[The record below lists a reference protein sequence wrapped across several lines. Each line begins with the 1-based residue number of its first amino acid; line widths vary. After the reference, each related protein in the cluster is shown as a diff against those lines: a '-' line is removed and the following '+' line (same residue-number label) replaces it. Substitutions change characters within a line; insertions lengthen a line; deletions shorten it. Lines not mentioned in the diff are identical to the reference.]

1 MRVEREAMTEKK
13 TNIHQRIRAVMT
25 DVSYVQKEDK
35 MVNNQYTFVSHDA
48 VTKAVRGAM
57 IEHGII
63 AVPNVT
69 AWHQDG
75 NRTSVDLLVEF
86 FNVDDP
92 KDSINVNVF
101 GFGVDAQDK
110 GPGKAFSYAKKYAF
124 LQLFCLET
132 GDDLE
137 RDSIDHKPEEKKE
150 EEIWNGPML
159 VTALKGRLRS
169 LSSDLKGI
177 GSIDDFQMVMDEYAA
192 EIEQTNNE
200 PKLKPWCESMTRAIN
215 ETKQRL
221 EREAE
226 LDPPE

>member
-1 MRVEREAMTEKK
+1 MTEKK
-13 TNIHQRIRAVMT
+13 MNIHQRIRAVMV
-25 DVSYVQKEDK
+25 DVAYVQKEDK

-69 AWHQDG
+69 EWHQDG

-92 KDSINVNVF
+92 KDSIRVNVF
-101 GFGVDAQDK
+101 GFGVDQQDK

-132 GDDLE
+132 GDDPE

-150 EEIWNGPML
+150 EEWNGPML
-159 VTALKGRLRS
+159 ITALKGRLRS

-177 GSIDDFQMVMDEYAA
+177 GSVDDFQGVMDEYAD
-192 EIEQTNNE
+192 EIAQCNE
-200 PKLKPWCESMTRAIN
+200 EDKMESWCIGMNTAIK
-215 ETKQRL
+215 EAKERL

-226 LDPPE
+226 FNPPE

>member
-1 MRVEREAMTEKK
+1 MTEKAK
-13 TNIHQRIRAVMT
+13 PQDVIKPERRNIHQRISAVMA
-25 DVSYVQKEDK
+25 DVAYVQKEDK
-35 MVNNQYTFVSHDA
+35 KVNNQYTFVSHDA
-48 VTKAVRGAM
+48 VTKAVRGAL

-101 GFGVDAQDK
+101 GFGVDQQDK

-132 GDDLE
+132 GDDPE
-137 RDSIDHKPEEKKE
+137 RDSIDHEPKKE
-150 EEIWNGPML
+150 EVWNGPML
-159 VTALKGRLRS
+159 ITALKARLRN
-169 LSSDLKGI
+169 LASDLKGV
-177 GSIDDFQMVMDEYAA
+177 GSIDDFQMVMVEYDE
-192 EIEQTNNE
+192 EIEQTNHE
-200 PKLKPWCESMTRAIN
+200 PKLKPWCENMTRTIN
-215 ETKQRL
+215 ETKFRL
-221 EREAE
+221 EQEAE
-226 LDPPE
+226 LNPPE